1 MLTTLREIDECSE
14 FLRRMSSQW
23 ETARQCH
30 HALSLLSSKIKKMS
44 NEQQSPANPHAY
56 AVRTPDRNDTSINSF
71 NREISQQEEIISAD
85 GHRIEAEYASI
96 IPEPRPEINPMPSR
110 CNESVN
116 DSILAEDLDF
126 QSEDAGYLAGGS
138 SFDLNMVDLLDG
150 ADFDSLFDLIGQQ
163 YPSF

>member
-1 MLTTLREIDECSE
+1 MLIPLREIDDCLK
-14 FLRRMSSQW
+14 FLRHMSSQW

-30 HALSLLSSKIKKMS
+30 HALSLLSTKIKQMG
-44 NEQQSPANPHAY
+44 NEQQSLANPHAY
-56 AVRTPDRNDTSINSF
+56 AVRTPDGNDDSINSIHSE
-71 NREISQQEEIISAD
+71 RYQQDDRTSAD
-85 GHRIEAEYASI
+85 GHHTEAGYPRV

-110 CNESVN
+110 YNEPAN
-116 DSILAEDLDF
+116 DSILAEDLGF
-126 QSEDAGYLAGGS
+126 QREDAGYLAGGS

>member
-1 MLTTLREIDECSE
+1 MLTAIREIDDCSE

-30 HALSLLSSKIKKMS
+30 HALSLLSTKIKRMG
-44 NEQQSPANPHAY
+44 NEQQSLANPHAY
-56 AVRTPDRNDTSINSF
+56 ALRSPDGNDSSIHSIYPE
-71 NREISQQEEIISAD
+71 RYQQDITSAD
-85 GHRIEAEYASI
+85 RHHTEAGYPRVN
-96 IPEPRPEINPMPSR
+96 PEPRPEINPMPSR
-110 CNESVN
+110 YKESAN
-116 DSILAEDLDF
+116 DSILAEDLGF
-126 QSEDAGYLAGGS
+126 QSDDAGYLAGGS

>member
-1 MLTTLREIDECSE
+1 M
-14 FLRRMSSQW
+14 
-23 ETARQCH
+23 
-30 HALSLLSSKIKKMS
+30 
-44 NEQQSPANPHAY
+44 
-56 AVRTPDRNDTSINSF
+56 TPDRNASSMDSIDSRERKGFQQDEITSN
-71 NREISQQEEIISAD
+71 D
-85 GHRIEAEYASI
+85 GHRTETGYAGI

-110 CNESVN
+110 YNEPGS
-116 DSILAEDLDF
+116 DSILAEDIGF